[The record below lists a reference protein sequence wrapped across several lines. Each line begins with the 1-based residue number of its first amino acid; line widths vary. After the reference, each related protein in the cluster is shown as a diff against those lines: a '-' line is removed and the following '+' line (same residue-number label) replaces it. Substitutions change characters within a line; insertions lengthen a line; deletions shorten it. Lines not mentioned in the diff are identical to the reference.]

1 MNASR
6 IPEAHESVR
15 EQHNTGKPVIDQ
27 LLDRFAFSLTQ
38 LARDKVDTF
47 LTAQEA
53 KETVTERERVVL
65 DVVAGHVLL
74 ESLGTALRL
83 APQGPLTQDLY
94 PMIVQHQSDFTQAAN
109 AMFPEDLHR
118 EQTLAKLVRA
128 LRASLHPTPR
138 R

>member
-6 IPEAHESVR
+6 IPEAHEHVR
-15 EQHNTGKPVIDQ
+15 ERHNPDKSVVDQ
-27 LLDRFAFSLTQ
+27 LFGSFASSLTQ
-38 LARDKVDTF
+38 LAQDKVDTF

-53 KETVTERERVVL
+53 KETVTDGERVVL

-94 PMIVQHQSDFTQAAN
+94 PMIVRHQSEFTQATN
-109 AMFPEDLHR
+109 AMFPEDPHR